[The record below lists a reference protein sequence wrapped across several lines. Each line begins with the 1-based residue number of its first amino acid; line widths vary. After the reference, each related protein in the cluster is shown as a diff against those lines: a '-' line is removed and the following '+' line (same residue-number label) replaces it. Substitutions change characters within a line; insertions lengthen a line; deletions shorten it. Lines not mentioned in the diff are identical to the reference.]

1 MNNYRKILYPVYRS
15 TIYAAKN
22 SDDIRAY
29 HEYYRLDYKRRLPA
43 NKDALILDVGCGSG
57 HFLQYLKDEGY
68 KNSEGIDIS
77 KQQCDYAM
85 GFGLKVT
92 RVDDAITFLA
102 NCKCI
107 YDQIYLSDVL
117 EHFSKDEIT
126 EILGY
131 AYSALLPGGSVV
143 IRVPNM
149 ANIIASY
156 NRYIDFTHE
165 VGFVD
170 SSLTQILTA
179 SGFSSVEVVNN
190 CIPFGL
196 HPKRLSRWILLKL
209 WYLLLKWIY
218 LLEVGIERPR
228 LLGPLLVAQAY
239 KPCNS

>member
-29 HEYYRLDYKRRLPA
+29 HEYYRLDYKRRLPV

-77 KQQCDYAM
+77 EQQCDYAI
-85 GFGLKVT
+85 GLGLKVT
-92 RVDDAITFLA
+92 RVVDAISFLA
-102 NCKCI
+102 NCRCI
-107 YDQIYLSDVL
+107 YDQIYLNDVL
-117 EHFSKDEIT
+117 EHFSKDEI
-126 EILGY
+126 IKLLRH
-131 AYSALLPGGSVV
+131 AYSAIVPGGSVV

-165 VGFVD
+165 VGFVET
-170 SSLTQILTA
+170 SLAQILSA
-179 SGFSSVEVVNN
+179 SGFNSVEVVNN
-190 CIPFGL
+190 YIPFSL
-196 HPKRLSRWILLKL
+196 RPKRLSRWILLKL
-209 WYLLLKWIY
+209 WHFFLTGIY
-218 LLEVGIERPR
+218 LIEAGVQRPR
-228 LLGPLLVAQAY
+228 LLGTLLIAQAY
-239 KPCNS
+239 KPRNS